1 MARIALLFLSLFLF
15 FSPLFADG
23 CFRFFPGSFKVIDG
37 HPAYA
42 VAKNRFVSLVCP
54 TGKRTLVHD
63 EFRGLCL
70 FEDASGR
77 PLYLTD
83 TTKGLY
89 FCPAEGKQSVKVLS
103 RPAGVRPGRLSP
115 APGAEGAVFG
125 SCCRMAGIV
134 RSDGG
139 WFDTKAIRRLM
150 RGDTYHGDVGLRF
163 AAREGKTVV
172 TAVDPFARSGL
183 RLGDEVVSV
192 AGRKTSLRTL
202 LEAVDRCKEGGTL
215 TLGFLRAGEKRA
227 RHLAC
232 FERFGGGAVSD
243 TFLERFGLR
252 FDAKLRV
259 VRLEKGSDA
268 WKRGLRVGDRLLQ
281 MDGRKVVGWRDVR
294 EILTKAAETGRLPE
308 TVLWERAG
316 FQFFLLPYTL

>member
-1 MARIALLFLSLFLF
+1 MARIALLFLPLFLF
-15 FSPLFADG
+15 SSTLLADG

-42 VAKNRFVSLVCP
+42 VAKNRFVSLACP

-89 FCPAEGKQSVKVLS
+89 FCPAEGRQSVKVLS
-103 RPAGVRPGRLSP
+103 HPAGVRPGRLSP
-115 APGAEGAVFG
+115 APGVEGAVFG
-125 SCCRMAGIV
+125 SCCKMAGIV

-139 WFDTKAIRRLM
+139 WYDAKAVRRLM

-163 AAREGKTVV
+163 AARGGKTVV

-183 RLGDEVVSV
+183 RPGDEVVSV
-192 AGRKTSLRTL
+192 AGRKASLRTL
-202 LEAVDRCKEGGTL
+202 LEAVDRCREGETL
-215 TLGFLRAGEKRA
+215 TLGFLRAGDKGA

-232 FERFGGGAVSD
+232 FRRFGGGSVSD

-252 FDAKLRV
+252 FDSGLRV
-259 VRLEKGSDA
+259 VRVTRGSAA
-268 WKRGLRVGDRLLQ
+268 WKRGVREGDRLLR
-281 MDGRKVVGWRDVR
+281 MAGRKVACWRDVR